1 MAASLDEGLLKDLTE
16 KNRVK
21 CESSTRLS
29 FSGAT
34 LVICPPFAIYTGRTN
49 INNKTLH
56 DTHTEWFKRYK
67 LVY

>member
-34 LVICPPFAIYTGRTN
+34 LVMMSAICNLHTRRM
-49 INNKTLH
+49 NNQTC
-56 DTHTEWFKRYK
+56 TAHTKNDF
-67 LVY
+67 